1 MKTLQVDILEPKAI
15 KLLRELANL
24 KLIQFQ
30 EVTDSKKEFKKL
42 VNKIRSRGGDELS
55 TEEIIAEID
64 VVRAKNHKN
73 EDYN

>member
-55 TEEIIAEID
+55 MEEIIAEID
-64 VVRAKNHKN
+64 VVRVEKSN
-73 EDYN
+73 